1 MHPLLVAT
9 VFYPCYRRRGRFS
22 CLVTVVAE
30 LWLTGCLYSVSLL
43 KLAFFCW
50 ILCAILPF
58 LASNG
63 AKPLK
68 QKKKNSHMWFEVV
81 ATGPTC
87 TEVRHIV
94 CLAKDVKKHA
104 WVRARYKSRSTYVAQ
119 HSGLFIVNST
129 PHRPLT
135 ANLLLSASTVSQRG
149 AYPFGETMLTALFIA
164 GTQSNCGGWTRWRA
178 VSLILTCVL
187 LEE

>member
-50 ILCAILPF
+50 ILFAILPF
-58 LASNG
+58 FSIKWRKATQ
-63 AKPLK
+63 A
-68 QKKKNSHMWFEVV
+68 KKKKFPHVIRSRGHWADVHCSR
-81 ATGPTC
+81 T
-87 TEVRHIV
+87 H
-94 CLAKDVKKHA
+94 CLLGQRRKKHA

-129 PHRPLT
+129 PRRPLT
-135 ANLLLSASTVSQRG
+135 ADLLLSASTVSQRG

-178 VSLILTCVL
+178 VSPILVYVL
-187 LEE
+187 LEV